1 MLTLQRKEATRP
13 VGHVARALDWPSGPH
28 PPAPLTPWK
37 SACHP
42 VWPQSQA
49 PQGSSS
55 VISLSLHRRCLL
67 PSAAKPEKLLGFP
80 TTGRGPRGPWGQG
93 WAASKYLVLATQTPV
108 PSSSFTK
115 QLTLIFSAKIV
126 SSLHFKSSLSLR
138 VSSERLPH

>member
-1 MLTLQRKEATRP
+1 MLTLQRERSCQASGPRGQSP
-13 VGHVARALDWPSGPH
+13 GPSGPH
-28 PPAPLTPWK
+28 LASSFDPMEICLPAGL
-37 SACHP
+37 
-42 VWPQSQA
+42 A
-49 PQGSSS
+49 PISGTTGSSL
-55 VISLSLHRRCLL
+55 VTSLSLHRRCLL

-80 TTGRGPRGPWGQG
+80 KTGRGPRGPWGQG

-126 SSLHFKSSLSLR
+126 SSLPFKSRLSLR